1 MSIVN
6 MIITDVLT
14 ALYEPFWFSV
24 LAAVLFM
31 FFWLYAKEHGWKGA
45 VKGWLTA
52 FRQTSQFRRIL
63 LLAFFT
69 VMILMKTLLNRNMWA
84 NPFCNVMGGWT
95 LYDIEGNLTAESIE
109 NVMLLVPFTA
119 LLLWSFSKELKLEKE
134 AESVQEQKNLPH
146 RLSLKRVIGAS
157 MRCAFLFSLTIELLQ
172 LLLRLG
178 TFQIA
183 DLFYNTAG
191 GILGGFC
198 YYLGNFWRRRIK

>member
-1 MSIVN
+1 

-84 NPFCNVMGGWT
+84 NPLCNVMGGWT

-172 LLLRLG
+172 LLLRL
-178 TFQIA
+178 
-183 DLFYNTAG
+183 
-191 GILGGFC
+191 
-198 YYLGNFWRRRIK
+198 